1 MTFSA
6 FFGRPH
12 KPAQLDLARPVPDPQ
27 LDLAQPSSTSDELKS
42 RARSTYVHLGPARS
56 SENAFSHR
64 TWFLPTQLAW
74 INDAGPLR
82 LWEKASSTRSLTAPC
97 GIRIPHSALCTPHSG
112 RPYSIPHS
120 ALCTPHP
127 GRPY

>member
-6 FFGRPH
+6 FFGRPR
-12 KPAQLDLARPVPDPQ
+12 KPAQLDLARPVHDPQ

-74 INDAGPLR
+74 INDTHPLR
-82 LWEKASSTRSLTAPC
+82 LWEKGRQVGATRTDAFDSVMKASPTDANFDV
-97 GIRIPHSALCTPHSG
+97 
-112 RPYSIPHS
+112 
-120 ALCTPHP
+120 
-127 GRPY
+127 